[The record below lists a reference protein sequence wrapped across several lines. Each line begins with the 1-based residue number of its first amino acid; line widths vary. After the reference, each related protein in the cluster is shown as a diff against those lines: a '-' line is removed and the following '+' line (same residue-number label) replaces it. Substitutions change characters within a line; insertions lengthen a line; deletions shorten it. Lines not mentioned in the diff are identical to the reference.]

1 MTASESSFT
10 DPALS
15 APVVD
20 RKLVEKAWGWLTAHP
35 DIWVGKNASGNA
47 VSLEEAEAR
56 ETVNDAAAT
65 STEAITATTIESC
78 RNQSTRSDTEQIRQT
93 PASHNAPSPK
103 PSFRIFTSQERMWQA
118 VTGHG
123 VDPKRVPAM
132 EFQVLSTI
140 AAAGPPGITQ
150 PDIVK
155 NVGQD
160 KRSVPKRT
168 DKLAENGYII
178 KKVVYLKGQKT
189 SLCTHIRFVRSKE
202 RTTPTTRGRTAAD
215 VFVDGK
221 LVLEVKSTQELPAAT
236 HRQLLSYLR
245 GTGLE
250 VGLLLH
256 FGPEAKFY
264 RTICTTRRGS
274 AGSA

>member
-1 MTASESSFT
+1 MTTLDPSVT

-35 DIWVGKNASGNA
+35 DIWVGKNASRNA

-56 ETVNDAAAT
+56 EAANDAAAT
-65 STEAITATTIESC
+65 ATEAITATAVEGGP
-78 RNQSTRSDTEQIRQT
+78 NEPTRSDNEQIRQT
-93 PASHNAPSPK
+93 ATSHNALSPK

-123 VDPKRVPAM
+123 VDLKRVPAM
-132 EFQVLSTI
+132 EFQVLSAI

-155 NVGQD
+155 SVGQD

-168 DKLAENGYII
+168 DRLADNGYII

-189 SLCTHIRFVRSKE
+189 SLCTHIRFTRSKCS
-202 RTTPTTRGRTAAD
+202 RC
-215 VFVDGK
+215 
-221 LVLEVKSTQELPAAT
+221 L
-236 HRQLLSYLR
+236 
-245 GTGLE
+245 
-250 VGLLLH
+250 
-256 FGPEAKFY
+256 
-264 RTICTTRRGS
+264 C
-274 AGSA
+274 